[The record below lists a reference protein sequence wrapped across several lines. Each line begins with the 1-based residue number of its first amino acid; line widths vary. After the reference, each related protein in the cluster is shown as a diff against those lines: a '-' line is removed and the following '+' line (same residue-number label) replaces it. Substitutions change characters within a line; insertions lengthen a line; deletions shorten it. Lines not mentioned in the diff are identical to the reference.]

1 MVGGRFPLDPDGDV
15 NMDAGPTVPQPIY
28 EVARPPKLVSWD
40 HASLVSWYRE
50 WSHYVTKIRHRCTVT
65 GEIFERVVGTVKG
78 AIQPEVLDIIS
89 AYILQR
95 PLESIT
101 DSDVL
106 QLIHARS
113 QALVNEFVPDVK
125 SLVHQSLHMD
135 LTTDDC
141 DARVFRYFQDFT
153 KVVRE
158 NGLQGLI
165 GKTDPSLQ
173 GYRDRMKARC
183 RLLIKNLQPAV
194 LKEQI
199 QRLVELERR
208 DCKTDDVAL
217 FNLIL
222 EHAKAQQRFHRLTK
236 ESGSS
241 RSSQRQPASSTTGA
255 SGPKLSTK
263 AGKDG
268 RRRDITASTERSK
281 GSPKPAKA
289 ATPPVDGCLVC
300 HGPHWMREYPTATA
314 AQREEAL
321 ARYSAAK
328 DSSSTMVR
336 SKVVKGRESAN
347 TVKINNLFDV
357 MFIPDTGAERNGIPS
372 CVIHSLLGLQPDLL
386 IQRLDV
392 PVEVVVAD
400 GRRLECDCTVEV
412 DLKLNTAAGVVN
424 VPSVT
429 CVVMDSEEEELL
441 LGKDTLNDLGINVDD
456 MLAQLANG
464 ADFVD
469 DSDDYEVGDTSQD
482 HQLAKDAQGSINAM
496 VVDAAAN
503 GMAVEQV
510 EELHGVLNQY
520 PYIWQDSLS
529 DDPPA
534 RVEPLRIQLK
544 EGTTPIRCKQRK
556 YAPLQRQFIREHVA
570 QLAKNGLVKENRS
583 ARWASAVVPVCKPG
597 SKDEFRLTID
607 YRAVN
612 QATVPIAGTM
622 PDVAAVM
629 SNVNGAV
636 AMANFDM
643 KNGFWQL
650 PLSEESQEVLSFM
663 TDEGVYTPT
672 RVPQGAMAFP
682 GSNAARL
689 GRLDSQQCTGVDRR
703 CAFIC

>member
-28 EVARPPKLVSWD
+28 EVVRPPKLVSWD

-65 GEIFERVVGTVKG
+65 GEIFKRV
-78 AIQPEVLDIIS
+78 PEVLDIIS

-125 SLVHQSLHMD
+125 SLAHQSLHINM
-135 LTTDDC
+135 TTDDC
-141 DARVFRYFQDFT
+141 DARVFRYFEDFT
-153 KVVRE
+153 KIVEE

-183 RLLIKNLQPAV
+183 RLLIENLQPAI
-194 LKEQI
+194 LKEHI

-241 RSSQRQPASSTTGA
+241 RSSQRQPVSSTTGA

-300 HGPHWMREYPTATA
+300 HGPHWMRAYPTATA

-321 ARYSAAK
+321 ARYRAAK
-328 DSSSTMVR
+328 DSSSTVVR

-347 TVKINNLFDV
+347 TVKINNLLDV
-357 MFIPDTGAERNGIPS
+357 MFIQDTGAERRVIPS
-372 CVIHSLLGLQPDLL
+372 CAVHSLLGLQSDLR

-400 GRRLECDCTVEV
+400 GRRLECDC
-412 DLKLNTAAGVVN
+412 VVN

-441 LGKDTLNDLGINVDD
+441 PGKDTLNELGINVDD

-482 HQLAKDAQGSINAM
+482 HRAATREQIVTIVNCLYGLPVYELPREEEQEKDKKHGERTTDGTSYACQVWRGS
-496 VVDAAAN
+496 
-503 GMAVEQV
+503 
-510 EELHGVLNQY
+510 
-520 PYIWQDSLS
+520 
-529 DDPPA
+529 
-534 RVEPLRIQLK
+534 
-544 EGTTPIRCKQRK
+544 QRE
-556 YAPLQRQFIREHVA
+556 F
-570 QLAKNGLVKENRS
+570 
-583 ARWASAVVPVCKPG
+583 KPG
-597 SKDEFRLTID
+597 CALCSRH
-607 YRAVN
+607 RA
-612 QATVPIAGTM
+612 
-622 PDVAAVM
+622 
-629 SNVNGAV
+629 
-636 AMANFDM
+636 F
-643 KNGFWQL
+643 
-650 PLSEESQEVLSFM
+650 SEL
-663 TDEGVYTPT
+663 
-672 RVPQGAMAFP
+672 
-682 GSNAARL
+682 
-689 GRLDSQQCTGVDRR
+689 RR
-703 CAFIC
+703 QSGHRS